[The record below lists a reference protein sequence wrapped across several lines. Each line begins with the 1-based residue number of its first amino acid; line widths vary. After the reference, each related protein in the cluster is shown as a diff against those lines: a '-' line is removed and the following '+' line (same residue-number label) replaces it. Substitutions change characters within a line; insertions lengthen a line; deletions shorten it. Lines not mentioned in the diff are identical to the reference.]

1 MLKNKLNAMGLIVV
15 RVQENQNKTL
25 RLGFFSSNQTKKR
38 TKQPATELEV
48 FIECLSIR
56 VNDNMLEKYNNYG
69 SLIDQQIH
77 DWINKQ
83 NLKKD
88 ENVLIEADFGKTKDV
103 LRIIGAESVIKKA
116 FTQADA
122 KKRKRN
128 D

>member
-1 MLKNKLNAMGLIVV
+1 MGLIVV

-88 ENVLIEADFGKTKDV
+88 ENVLIQADFGKTKDV